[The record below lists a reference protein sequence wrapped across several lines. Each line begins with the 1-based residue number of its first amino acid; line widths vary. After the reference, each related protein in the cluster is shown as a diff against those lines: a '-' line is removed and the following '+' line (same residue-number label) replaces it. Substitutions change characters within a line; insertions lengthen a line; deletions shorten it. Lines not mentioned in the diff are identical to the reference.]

1 MNEASVTLNAIEEAR
16 ARLKGLV
23 HETPLD
29 MSHTITTLADRET
42 YLKLENLQRT
52 GSFKIRGASNCI
64 MTLSPEQK
72 ERGIIAAS
80 AGNHAQ
86 GVALGGTM
94 NAIRSTVVM
103 PEAAPLAKVQ
113 ATKGYGANVVLH
125 GKTFDES
132 LAKAMEIQKE
142 TGAYFV
148 HPYDCLLYTSDAADE

>member
-1 MNEASVTLNAIEEAR
+1 
-16 ARLKGLV
+16 
-23 HETPLD
+23 
-29 MSHTITTLADRET
+29 
-42 YLKLENLQRT
+42 
-52 GSFKIRGASNCI
+52 
-64 MTLSPEQK
+64 
-72 ERGIIAAS
+72 
-80 AGNHAQ
+80 
-86 GVALGGTM
+86 M

-148 HPYDCLLYTSDAADE
+148 HPYDDPMVIAGQGTVGLEILEQCLILKTLLFLLAAADCFPGLPRPSRTRRPMSRYYGVQSEKPGHLSW

>member
-113 ATKGYGANVVLH
+113 ATKAMVPMLSSTARLSTNPWPRPWKSKRKPALIS
-125 GKTFDES
+125 FIPMMIPWS
-132 LAKAMEIQKE
+132 LPVK
-142 TGAYFV
+142 GR
-148 HPYDCLLYTSDAADE
+148 